1 MAKKTKKEATI
12 VMRVD
17 ITSIVPIPSKRNADA
32 EVTGAIESLVQ
43 ILNDIGMVDNVDV
56 KQTKVF
62 LKDE

>member
-17 ITSIVPIPSKRNADA
+17 ITSIVPIPAKRNAEA
-32 EVTGAIESLVQ
+32 EVTSAIESLVQ
-43 ILNDIGMVDNVDV
+43 ILNDIGMVDNVDT
-56 KQTKVF
+56 KSIKVF

>member
-17 ITSIVPIPSKRNADA
+17 ITSIVPIPAKRNAEA
-32 EVTGAIESLVQ
+32 EVTSAIESLVQ
-43 ILNDIGMVDNVDV
+43 ILNDIGMADNVDT
-56 KQTKVF
+56 KSIKVF

>member
-12 VMRVD
+12 VTRVD
-17 ITSIVPIPSKRNADA
+17 ITSIVPIPSKCNADA
-32 EVTGAIESLVQ
+32 EVTGALESLVQ
-43 ILNDIGMVDNVDV
+43 ILNDIGMVDNVDI